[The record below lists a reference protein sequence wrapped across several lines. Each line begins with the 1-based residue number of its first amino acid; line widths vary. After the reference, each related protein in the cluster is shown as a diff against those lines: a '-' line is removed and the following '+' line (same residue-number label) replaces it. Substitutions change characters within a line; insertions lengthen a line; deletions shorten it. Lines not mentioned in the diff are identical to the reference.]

1 MTNLPCNSQEEIPQS
16 LISNIEGRKNTS
28 LNGKW
33 QIIIDPMEAGRSDW
47 RAYYRNETPKSNTDF
62 KEYAFTNSK
71 TLKVPGDWNSQSS
84 RLYYYE
90 GLIWYK
96 KDFALQKNPGKRY
109 FIHFGA
115 VNYKA
120 IVYINGIKC
129 GKHEGGFTPFN
140 FEITAQLK
148 TGNNF
153 IIVDVDNKRS
163 PDAIPAMNF
172 DWWNYG
178 GITRDVNLVEL
189 PETFIE
195 NYFIQLKK
203 NSGNEITGWLKLNG
217 SRGSQ
222 PIEIQIPQANINIK
236 TTTNAEGYCSF
247 HTMAQLHLWFPEN
260 PFLYMIQLKT
270 ETDSVKELIGF
281 RTIEVKGQDILLNG
295 NSVFLRGIC
304 LHEEI
309 PQEERRAWSEAD
321 DLKLLGEAR
330 ELGCNFIR
338 LSHYPYNENI
348 LRLADKMGILVWEEI
363 PLWQNINFSNAAV
376 FENAQNQLS
385 EMIMRDQNRASVII
399 WSVANETPI
408 NDVRNKFLRSL
419 VSETRQQDNT
429 RLISAASNQTSYN
442 NGKVIVKD
450 PLGEVLDVIGINEY
464 IGWYS
469 PWQSSPEETKWESIY
484 DKPLIMTEFGAE
496 AKAGNHGDATVAYSW
511 SEEFQEEF
519 FKKQFRML
527 KNIPFLRG
535 TCPWILADF
544 KSPGRQLPKFQDNW
558 NRKGL
563 LSDKG
568 IKKKAWF
575 VVHQFYK
582 EKIRKTAG
590 F

>member
-1 MTNLPCNSQEEIPQS
+1 MTNLPCNSQEEISQS
-16 LISNIEGRKNTS
+16 LISNIEGRKITS

-47 RAYYRNETPKSNTDF
+47 RAYYRNEAPKSNTDF
-62 KEYAFTNSK
+62 KEYAFTNNKS
-71 TLKVPGDWNSQSS
+71 LKVPGDWNSQSP

-96 KDFALQKNPGKRY
+96 KDFALQKKPGRRY

-120 IVYINGIKC
+120 IVYINGIIC

-140 FEITAQLK
+140 FEITGQLR

-153 IIVDVDNKRS
+153 IIVDVENKRS
-163 PDAIPAMNF
+163 LDAIPAMNF

-178 GITRDVNLVEL
+178 GITRDVNLVEF

-217 SRGSQ
+217 SRRSQ

-236 TTTNAEGYCSF
+236 TTTNVEGYCSF
-247 HTMAQLHLWFPEN
+247 HTIAQLHLWSPEN

-321 DLKLLGEAR
+321 DLKLLGQAR

-385 EMIMRDQNRASVII
+385 EMIQRDQNRASIII

-419 VSETRQQDNT
+419 VNEARRQDNT
-429 RLISAASNQTSYN
+429 RLISAASNQTNYEN
-442 NGKVIVKD
+442 RKVMIND

-469 PWQSSPEETKWESIY
+469 PWQSNPEETKWESIY

-496 AKAGNHGDATVAYSW
+496 AKSGNHGDAAVAHSW

-519 FKKQFRML
+519 FKKQIRML

-582 EKIRKTAG
+582 EKIR
-590 F
+590 